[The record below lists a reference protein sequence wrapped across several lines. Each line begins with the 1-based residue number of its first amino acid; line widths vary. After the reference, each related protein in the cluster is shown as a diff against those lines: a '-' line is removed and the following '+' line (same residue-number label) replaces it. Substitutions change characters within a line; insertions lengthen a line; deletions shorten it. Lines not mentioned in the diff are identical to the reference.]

1 MQEMLEIRLQFLGR
15 QDPLEEGIATHS
27 SIPAW
32 RIPMDRG
39 AWWVMMCYP
48 SCILLDRIYSVLL
61 RIFES
66 VFRSI
71 VVFWFVLMLLSGF
84 DITESPWTEEPGG
97 LQSIGRKVGCD

>member
-1 MQEMLEIRLQFLGR
+1 
-15 QDPLEEGIATHS
+15 
-27 SIPAW
+27 
-32 RIPMDRG
+32 MDRG

-97 LQSIGRKVGCD
+97 LQSLGRKVGCD

>member
-27 SIPAW
+27 SIPTW
-32 RIPMDRG
+32 GIPMDRG

-66 VFRSI
+66 VFRSV

-97 LQSIGRKVGCD
+97 LQSIGRKVGRD

>member
-1 MQEMLEIRLQFLGR
+1 MWGTWVRFLGWE
-15 QDPLEEGIATHS
+15 DPLEEGIATHS
-27 SIPAW
+27 SIPTW

-66 VFRSI
+66 VFRSV

-84 DITESPWTEEPGG
+84 DITESPWTEEPGRP
-97 LQSIGRKVGCD
+97 QSIGRKVGRD